1 MPGGVSGT
9 MAAGVERATWQN
21 PRILSTLL
29 LVFLAG
35 ATTGAVSMKFGL
47 HDLLHKTGAIK
58 SGTPDNKE
66 AVLQKFRTDLN
77 LTPAQADKISLVL
90 DDYRHYYQSVQDQLD
105 DIRATGKMRILQE
118 LDPAQRE
125 KFQKLMGEIPPQ
137 LAPKP

>member
-1 MPGGVSGT
+1 MPV
-9 MAAGVERATWQN
+9 AYERATWQN
-21 PRILSTLL
+21 PRIFSTLL

-35 ATTGAVSMKFGL
+35 GAAGAVSMKFGL
-47 HDLLHKTGAIK
+47 HEILHR
-58 SGTPDNKE
+58 STPPASKE

-77 LTPAQADKISLVL
+77 LTSAQTDKISLVL

-118 LDPAQRE
+118 LDPAQRD
-125 KFQKLMGEIPPQ
+125 KFQKMMGEIPPQ

>member
-1 MPGGVSGT
+1 MAVSSMT
-9 MAAGVERATWQN
+9 VATERATWYN
-21 PRILSTLL
+21 PRIFSTLL

-47 HDLLHKTGAIK
+47 HDVLHRA
-58 SGTPDNKE
+58 SSPASKE

-77 LTPAQADKISLVL
+77 LTPGQTSKISLVL
-90 DDYRHYYQSVQDQLD
+90 DDYRQYYQSVQEQLD

-125 KFQKLMGEIPPQ
+125 KFQKMMGEIPPQ

>member
-1 MPGGVSGT
+1 MTV
-9 MAAGVERATWQN
+9 ADERATWQN
-21 PRILSTLL
+21 PRIFSTLL

-35 ATTGAVSMKFGL
+35 GAAGAVSMKFGL
-47 HDLLHKTGAIK
+47 HDVLHR
-58 SGTPDNKE
+58 STPPQSKE

-77 LTPAQADKISLVL
+77 LSPAQTDKISLVL

-118 LDPAQRE
+118 LDPSQRE
-125 KFQKLMGEIPPQ
+125 KFQKMMGEIPPQ

>member
-1 MPGGVSGT
+1 MSASMPV
-9 MAAGVERATWQN
+9 AYERATWQN
-21 PRILSTLL
+21 PRIFSTLL

-35 ATTGAVSMKFGL
+35 GAAGAVSMKFGL
-47 HDLLHKTGAIK
+47 HEILHR
-58 SGTPDNKE
+58 STPPASKE

-77 LTPAQADKISLVL
+77 LTPAQTDKISLVL

-118 LDPAQRE
+118 LDPAQRD
-125 KFQKLMGEIPPQ
+125 KFQKMMGEIPPQ

>member
-1 MPGGVSGT
+1 MPGSMT
-9 MAAGVERATWQN
+9 LASERATWQN
-21 PRILSTLL
+21 PRIFSTLL

-47 HDLLHKTGAIK
+47 HDILHK
-58 SGTPDNKE
+58 STPPASKE

-77 LTPAQADKISLVL
+77 LTPAQTDKISLVL

-118 LDPAQRE
+118 LDPSQRD

>member
-1 MPGGVSGT
+1 MPGSMT
-9 MAAGVERATWQN
+9 LASERATWQN
-21 PRILSTLL
+21 PRIFSTLL

-47 HDLLHKTGAIK
+47 HDILHK
-58 SGTPDNKE
+58 STPPASKE

-77 LTPAQADKISLVL
+77 LTPAQTDKISLVL

-118 LDPAQRE
+118 LDPSQRD
-125 KFQKLMGEIPPQ
+125 KFQKMMGEIPPQ

>member
-1 MPGGVSGT
+1 MPVGMTVN
-9 MAAGVERATWQN
+9 AERATWHN
-21 PRILSTLL
+21 SRILSTLL

-35 ATTGAVSMKFGL
+35 AAAGAVSMKFGL
-47 HDLLHKTGAIK
+47 HDLLHR
-58 SGTPDNKE
+58 SPTPASKE

-118 LDPAQRE
+118 LDPAQRD
-125 KFQKLMGEIPPQ
+125 KFQKMMGEIPPQ

>member
-1 MPGGVSGT
+1 MLGT
-9 MAAGVERATWQN
+9 MTAADERPTWQN
-21 PRILSTLL
+21 PRIFSTLL

-35 ATTGAVSMKFGL
+35 ATTGAVSMKLGL
-47 HDLLHKTGAIK
+47 HDFLHRSAPL
-58 SGTPDNKE
+58 SSKE

-77 LTPAQADKISLVL
+77 LTPAQTDKISLVL

-118 LDPAQRE
+118 LDPAQRD
-125 KFQKLMGEIPPQ
+125 KFQKMMGEIPPQ

>member
-1 MPGGVSGT
+1 MPGSMT
-9 MAAGVERATWQN
+9 LASERATWQN
-21 PRILSTLL
+21 PRIFSTLL

-35 ATTGAVSMKFGL
+35 GATGAVTMKFGL
-47 HDLLHKTGAIK
+47 HDILHK
-58 SGTPDNKE
+58 STPPASKE

-77 LTPAQADKISLVL
+77 LTPAQTDKISLVL

-118 LDPAQRE
+118 LDPSQRD
-125 KFQKLMGEIPPQ
+125 KFQKMMGEIPPQ

>member
-1 MPGGVSGT
+1 MP
-9 MAAGVERATWQN
+9 AGISARPLAPERATWQN

-35 ATTGAVSMKFGL
+35 GATGAVSMKFGL
-47 HDLLHKTGAIK
+47 HQLLHK
-58 SGTPDNKE
+58 SSTPTSKE

-77 LTPAQADKISLVL
+77 LTPAQTEKISLIL
-90 DDYRHYYQSVQDQLD
+90 DDYRHYYQSVQDQQD

-118 LDPAQRE
+118 LDPAQRD

>member
-1 MPGGVSGT
+1 MTVG
-9 MAAGVERATWQN
+9 AERATWQN

-47 HDLLHKTGAIK
+47 HEILHR
-58 SGTPDNKE
+58 SGGPASKE

-77 LTPAQADKISLVL
+77 LTPVQTNKISLVL
-90 DDYRHYYQSVQDQLD
+90 DDYRQYYQSVQEQLD

-125 KFQKLMGEIPPQ
+125 KFQKMMGEIPPQ

>member
-1 MPGGVSGT
+1 MSASMTVAS
-9 MAAGVERATWQN
+9 ERATWQN
-21 PRILSTLL
+21 PRIFSTLL

-35 ATTGAVSMKFGL
+35 AAAGAVSMKFGL
-47 HDLLHKTGAIK
+47 HDLLHHPA
-58 SGTPDNKE
+58 TPASKE

-77 LTPAQADKISLVL
+77 LTPAQADRISLVL

-118 LDPAQRE
+118 LDPSQRD

>member
-1 MPGGVSGT
+1 
-9 MAAGVERATWQN
+9 MAGAMTADAERATWQN

-29 LVFLAG
+29 LIFLAG
-35 ATTGAVSMKFGL
+35 AATGAVSMKFGL
-47 HDLLHKTGAIK
+47 HGVLHRPVAAVSRPGA
-58 SGTPDNKE
+58 PDNKD

-125 KFQKLMGEIPPQ
+125 KFQELMGGIPPQ